1 MLTICGADGVVNT
14 ARGDPWKASCQMIL
28 RRKDKDLAHKE
39 AVPIDYREDQDTCM
53 AQKVWEMHF
62 MDQHTIEKI

>member
-1 MLTICGADGVVNT
+1 
-14 ARGDPWKASCQMIL
+14 MIL